1 MKELLRIQVVIYL
14 YIYHPFYCQND
25 NMYNIW
31 FACT

>member
-1 MKELLRIQVVIYL
+1 MKELLRIQVV
-14 YIYHPFYCQND
+14 IYHPFYCQND